1 MRNLWVCRLRPR
13 CRELR
18 EVLAA
23 VLILGSLVFFYQ
35 CVSFLARRDYV
46 ASVILMFVGKARG
59 QTDYFDRPVEA
70 YDPAAITSG
79 KAEEQ
84 AE

>member
-1 MRNLWVCRLRPR
+1 M
-13 CRELR
+13 
-18 EVLAA
+18 
-23 VLILGSLVFFYQ
+23 LGIG
-35 CVSFLARRDYV
+35 
-46 ASVILMFVGKARG
+46 VILMFVGKARG